1 MIININIYGT
11 SLVAHLV
18 KNFYAMQETQ
28 VRSLGGEDPLEKKMT
43 THTSI
48 LPWENPM
55 GQKSLVSYSPWG
67 HKNWTQRLSH
77 QHFYVICLCS
87 LVFVPFSSFPAFFWS
102 NLIIFIMNFTFTE
115 VFWFYLSDCCMGDM
129 TQELK
134 VWLKEQ
140 I

>member
-102 NLIIFIMNFTFTE
+102 NLIIFIILLWLFNYVSFNYIF
-115 VFWFYLSDCCMGDM
+115 SGCCREYD
-129 TQELK
+129 
-134 VWLKEQ
+134 
-140 I
+140 IHP